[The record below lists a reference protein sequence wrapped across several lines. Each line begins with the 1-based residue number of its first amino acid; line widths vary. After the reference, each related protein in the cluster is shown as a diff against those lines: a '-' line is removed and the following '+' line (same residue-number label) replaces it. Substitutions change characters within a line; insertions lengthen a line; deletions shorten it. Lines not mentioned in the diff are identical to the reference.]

1 MEPNFFAAERFARDR
16 NVQLVQ
22 QAHEYRLGKQGGRTM
37 NAAAR
42 GKMVRHMLIAL
53 VVASLISVAI
63 ATSSSA
69 AFSVE
74 KPARKLMATTSSGAE
89 TAAAIVAPANI
100 MAIVNPAQYLLM
112 AIAVPVN
119 KHLLA

>member
-1 MEPNFFAAERFARDR
+1 
-16 NVQLVQ
+16 
-22 QAHEYRLGKQGGRTM
+22 M

-89 TAAAIVAPANI
+89 TAAAIIAPANI
-100 MAIVNPAQYLLM
+100 MAIANPAHYF
-112 AIAVPVN
+112 VVVN
-119 KHLLA
+119 HFLHHCCFSKQPDAPGEFIG